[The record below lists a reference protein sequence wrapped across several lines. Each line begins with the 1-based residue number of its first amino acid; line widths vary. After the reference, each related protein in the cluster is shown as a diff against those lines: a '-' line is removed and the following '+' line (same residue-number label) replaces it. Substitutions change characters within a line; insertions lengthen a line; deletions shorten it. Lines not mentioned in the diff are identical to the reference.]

1 MPKQQISPKQQKL
14 IKQARTR
21 PIVPRKEPPPWLDA
35 EQLQTAQAFQKKHRT
50 YIMQVHGTSSLAAT
64 FAAQDIAPV
73 LMTTGRLPNDFV
85 KRMQETQA
93 MMESIQTSFA
103 NRETFLKNNYANA
116 VELGNLHRQVAD
128 SVRGPLKWN
137 PRERIPMSQQA
148 FAFVLYTFAWWP
160 IEAMMAQKTT
170 DTNKPDNSK
179 ELDAWF
185 HYWSVLGY
193 GMGVMQELLPMSYA
207 IAKERIEWLRQAQ
220 YVPIGKPRPEGI
232 ATLLGGQVLLI
243 AQTMSG
249 KPNAD
254 ISDTSARDK
263 LIPFSAGILSSMI
276 ALSPGLREALGLE
289 KEPIKQLIGFAKS
302 PPKRLGTGQ

>member
-1 MPKQQISPKQQKL
+1 MRKQQISPKQQKL
-14 IKQARTR
+14 MEQARTR
-21 PIVPRKEPPPWLDA
+21 PIVPRKEPPPWLDW
-35 EQLQTAQAFQKKHRT
+35 EQLQTAQAFQKKYRA

-73 LMTTGRLPNDFV
+73 LMQTGRLPNDFV
-85 KRMQETQA
+85 KRMEETQT

-103 NRETFLKNNYANA
+103 SRETFLKNNYVNA

-137 PRERIPMSQQA
+137 PKERIPMSQQA

-160 IEAMMAQKTT
+160 IEAMLAQKTT
-170 DTNKPDNSK
+170 DTSKSNK
-179 ELDAWF
+179 EFDAWF

-193 GMGVMQELLPMSYA
+193 GMGVMQELLPLSYA
-207 IAKERIEWLRQAQ
+207 IAKERVEWLRQAQ

-243 AQTMSG
+243 AQVMS
-249 KPNAD
+249 KKNSDD
-254 ISDTSARDK
+254 ISDTSSRDK
-263 LIPFSAGILSSMI
+263 LIPFSAGMLSSMI
-276 ALSPGLREALGLE
+276 AQSLGLREALGLE
-289 KEPIKQLIGFAKS
+289 KEAVNQLIGFTKS
-302 PPKRLGTGQ
+302 PPKQLGKV